1 MARLPD
7 DLQPII
13 AQVPDVR
20 RRLVVL
26 DFDGSL
32 SPPAGHPMDAELVN
46 GAREALESLTAL
58 TEVAVVSARRVEDL
72 AERLAGLPLT
82 LMGGHGARIITRE
95 GKHIPMV
102 DVAAVGRTLDDVHAE
117 LDAILDVDDGWVIER
132 KQASIAVHHR
142 AVPLAGVAAGV
153 RRVRDVLAARVG
165 IPPGFTVLE
174 GKSVL
179 ELRPRSVDKGRAIAW
194 LEQRFP
200 ELVPLVI
207 GDDITDEDAFRVAQ
221 QRGGDAVLVSEVA
234 RPTAA
239 RWRLDGP
246 DRVVA
251 LLRGLEAH
259 GGELETTARGTG
271 RFHPIGDYAMIGDS
285 RTAALVSPDA
295 SIDFLCVPRFD
306 SPSVFAALLDPVRGG
321 RFRLA
326 PSEHHDVQRTY
337 LGETNVLVT
346 RFVDEGDPVVAVT
359 DFFVYSRVNALDPQE
374 TGHLLL
380 RRVEAVR
387 DTEMQLEFQPR
398 FDFARRPTTLSRTQ
412 AGVHAR
418 CDEEELDLHL
428 PPMDE
433 LEITPHTDGLGDV
446 ARGVL
451 RLAAGE
457 CAWFHLRTRGAE
469 HGPHAHLDG
478 DDLLD
483 LTVRTWGRWS
493 RQIDYDGPWRDEVV
507 RSALVLKNLVYEP
520 SGALVAAPTTSL
532 PERLGGE
539 RNWDYRYAWIRDS
552 AYVLECF
559 LRIGHTREAET
570 FIRWLSELTDHIG
583 GASSLKPL
591 YRITGGDDLVEQHLD
606 HLEGYEGSRP
616 VRVGNGAADQTQLDI
631 FGAALQ
637 LGYLTEQV
645 GEAVPAD
652 RWGLILDIVDTVIER
667 WHEPDA
673 GLWEIRSEPRHHT
686 FSKFQCWLAIDRAI
700 RIGRDLGLRAP
711 YERWEAATEDI
722 RTSILTHG
730 YDEELGSFVQAYGEQ
745 EVDASLLLLPLKGFI
760 PPGDPRVRS
769 TVETI
774 RRELEVAD
782 GLLLRY
788 RTDDGL
794 EGHEGA
800 FLMCSFWL
808 VELLARMGDLQE
820 ATRLFERLR
829 SLGGPLALFAEEVDP
844 DSQEHLGNFPQGFSH
859 MALIAAAT
867 AIDEELRSRNRSMAV
882 GPRTRTARGPRRHPI
897 RPEHEAS
904 PRPEGTAASDGT
916 APGGDGSRTQ
926 PPPSRVAPTA
936 GAATPASDEQGP
948 SPTVRT

>member
-1 MARLPD
+1 VARLPD

-32 SPPAGHPMDAELVN
+32 APATRHPAEARLVE
-46 GAREALESLTAL
+46 GARPALETLAEL
-58 TEVAVVSARRVEDL
+58 TEVAVLSARRVEDL
-72 AERLAGLPLT
+72 AQRLDGLPVT
-82 LMGGHGARIITRE
+82 LLGGHGARILTRDGE
-95 GKHIPMV
+95 RVSLV
-102 DVAAVGRTLDDVHAE
+102 DVDAVSRTLDEVQTE
-117 LDAILDVDDGWVIER
+117 LATLVDERDGWVLER
-132 KQASIAVHHR
+132 KQVSIAVHHR
-142 AVPLAGVAAGV
+142 AVPLEQVAAGV
-153 RRVRDVLAARVG
+153 RRVRAVLADRLDQA
-165 IPPGFTVLE
+165 PGFTILE

-179 ELRPRSVDKGRAIAW
+179 ELRPRNVDKGRAIAW
-194 LEQRFP
+194 LEQRFGD
-200 ELVPLVI
+200 LLPLVV
-207 GDDITDEDAFRVAQ
+207 GDDITDEDAFRVAE
-221 QRGGDAVLVSEVA
+221 QRGGDAVLVSPTA

-246 DRVVA
+246 RRVVA
-251 LLRGLEAH
+251 LLRGLTTHA
-259 GGELETTARGTG
+259 GRLETTSRQGG

-306 SPSVFAALLDPVRGG
+306 SPSVFGALLDPHRGG
-321 RFRLA
+321 RFRLTPA
-326 PSEHHDVQRTY
+326 GGLDVQRTY

-346 RFVDEGDPVVAVT
+346 RFVDEGEPVAAVT

-380 RRVEAVR
+380 RRVEANR
-387 DTEMQLEFQPR
+387 DTEVELEFQPR
-398 FDFARRPTTLSRTQ
+398 FDFARRPTTLQRTSDGLR
-412 AGVHAR
+412 ATCGSEH
-418 CDEEELDLHL
+418 LDLLL
-428 PPMDE
+428 PDE
-433 LEITPHTDGLGDV
+433 ADVEILPHDDGLGDV
-446 ARGVL
+446 ARGVVRL
-451 RLAAGE
+451 RAGQRVWLE
-457 CAWFHLRTRGAE
+457 LRTRGAE
-469 HGPHAHLDG
+469 HGPHAHLGG

-483 LTVRTWGRWS
+483 LTVRSWGRWS

-507 RSALVLKNLVYEP
+507 RSALVLKGLVYEP
-520 SGALVAAPTTSL
+520 TGALVAAPTTSL
-532 PERLGGE
+532 PEGLGGE

-559 LRIGHTREAET
+559 LRVGHTREAET

-591 YRITGGDDLVEQHLD
+591 YRITGEDDLTETHLD

-631 FGAALQ
+631 YGAALQ

-645 GEAVPAD
+645 GEAVPAN
-652 RWGLILDIVDTVIER
+652 RWGLILDIVDTVVER
-667 WHEPDA
+667 WEEPDA
-673 GLWEIRSEPRHHT
+673 GLWEIRSRPRHHT
-686 FSKFQCWLAIDRAI
+686 FSKFQCWLAIDRAT

-711 YERWEAATEDI
+711 YERWRRAAAEI

-745 EVDASLLLLPLKGFI
+745 DVDASLLLLPLKGFI
-760 PPGDPRVRS
+760 APTDPRVRS
-769 TVETI
+769 TVEVI

-782 GLLLRY
+782 GLVLRY
-788 RTDDGL
+788 RTEDGL
-794 EGHEGA
+794 DGHEGA

-829 SLGGPLALFAEEVDP
+829 SLGGPLALFAEEIDP
-844 DSQEHLGNFPQGFSH
+844 ATQAHLGNFPQGFSH
-859 MALIAAAT
+859 VALIGAAT
-867 AIDEELRSRNRSMAV
+867 AIDEELRSRNRPVTV
-882 GPRTRTARGPRRHPI
+882 GRARRDGVPARSEVIRREHDAAPAQDLRRADRRHPE
-897 RPEHEAS
+897 PDT
-904 PRPEGTAASDGT
+904 PVGT
-916 APGGDGSRTQ
+916 R
-926 PPPSRVAPTA
+926 
-936 GAATPASDEQGP
+936 
-948 SPTVRT
+948 